1 MIIFRTQTTVQICGT
16 KNAWSLESDDSNAPR
31 TETLVNL
38 EIQGST
44 RDGYNLVML
53 PDGFFTADYW
63 YETIDE
69 AFEAGF
75 KLFSISKGQWEE
87 ILKK

>member
-16 KNAWSLESDDSNAPR
+16 RNAWSLESDDPNEPR

-38 EIQGST
+38 EIQGSN
-44 RDGYNLVML
+44 RDGYNLVMS

-63 YETIDE
+63 YETLDE

-75 KLFSISKGQWEE
+75 DLFSVSKEQWKE